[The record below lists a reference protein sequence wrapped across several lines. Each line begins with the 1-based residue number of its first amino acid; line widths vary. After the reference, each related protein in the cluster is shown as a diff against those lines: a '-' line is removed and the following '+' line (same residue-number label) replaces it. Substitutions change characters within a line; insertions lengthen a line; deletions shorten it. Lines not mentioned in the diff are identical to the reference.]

1 MSSCARLGVLLCC
14 LFCGVF
20 PAFAGSAEWVE
31 VRSPHFSVVTDA
43 GEKRGKEAAL
53 HFEQMRAAFGAL
65 MDTAKVSLPVP
76 LQIVAFR
83 STKEM
88 RQFVPI
94 WHGKPVELGG
104 LFQGGEDR
112 CFILLDMS
120 VEDPWHVVFHEYAH
134 QLMNG
139 NIPVRMQPWF
149 EEGFAEYFSTV
160 EATGKTANVGKP
172 PEVSYTVLRQN
183 RLMKTADL
191 FRVRQNSSTYNESGD
206 HRSVFYAQSWLVV
219 HYIYDH
225 KLIPNVA
232 KYYEF
237 NETRGLSA
245 EDSIQQAFG
254 MSAADF
260 DKALEH
266 YLSVNSFQ
274 YYRVPMPPGLD
285 SSSYT
290 TRRLSDLD
298 ARAVMADTHLH
309 SADYRKQAAEEFAEI
324 LQQQPDNVAALRG
337 LGYSYLMQHDL
348 QHASEKLSKA
358 AELDPNDARVL
369 YYSAVLAQ
377 REGWGESR
385 DDGRLAKIQQQLEK
399 SISLDPD
406 FADAYHVL
414 SFVYLAERKQQ
425 PAVDAMRKAVQ
436 LNPRREDY
444 SLNLAQVCLAA
455 GKYDEGIRLLTALSQ
470 LKNSWI
476 ATAASRELASAK
488 NAKESEASAK
498 ALLQQSDSG
507 PGSQS
512 GDGPSGT
519 VVVSEATS
527 APVPV
532 KFLKGKLL
540 AVDCSS
546 PPVAI
551 LNVVSENKTWKFR
564 ARDIKHMIVIG
575 ADELSCSAANQAVA
589 INFRETGDGTG
600 DLVSLEIQ

>member
-1 MSSCARLGVLLCC
+1 MSRCARLGVLFCC
-14 LFCGVF
+14 FICGVF
-20 PAFAGSAEWVE
+20 PAFAGPAEWVE

-53 HFEQMRAAFGAL
+53 HFEQMRGAFGAL

-83 STKEM
+83 NTKEM
-88 RQFVPI
+88 RDFVPL
-94 WHGKPVELGG
+94 WHGKPVDLAG
-104 LFQGGEDR
+104 LFQGGDDR

-160 EATGKTANVGKP
+160 EANGKTANVGKP

-191 FRVRQNSSTYNESGD
+191 FRVQQNSSTYNESGD

-237 NETRGLSA
+237 NENRGLSA

-266 YLSVNSFQ
+266 YLSANAFL

-309 SADYRKQAAEEFAEI
+309 SPEHRQQAADEFAEI
-324 LQQQPDNVAALRG
+324 LKQQPNNATALRG

-348 QHASEKLSKA
+348 EHAGETLSKA
-358 AELDPNDARVL
+358 AEIDPNDARVL

-377 REGWGESR
+377 REGWNEAQ
-385 DDGRLAKIQQQLEK
+385 LPKVQQQLEK

-414 SFVYLAERKQQ
+414 ALVYLSEGKQQ
-425 PAVDAMRKAVQ
+425 PAIDSMRKAVQ

-444 SLNLAQVCLAA
+444 SLNLAHVYLAG
-455 GKYDEGIRLLTALSQ
+455 GKYDEGIRLLTELSQ
-470 LKNSWI
+470 RKDSWI
-476 ATAASRELASAK
+476 ATVASRELASAK
-488 NAKESEASAK
+488 NAKEGEANAK
-498 ALLQQSDSG
+498 ALLQQSGASA
-507 PGSQS
+507 GSQP
-512 GDGPSGT
+512 GDGSAGT
-519 VVVSEATS
+519 VVVVSEAAS

-546 PPVAI
+546 PPAAV
-551 LNVVSENKTWKFR
+551 LNVISENKTWKFR

-575 ADELSCSAANQAVA
+575 ADELSCSAVNQAVA